1 MATPW
6 DEYLK
11 KRKESEESDGNDG
24 ATSWEDYKKKRGL
37 TFASANT
44 NSGTGGGQQQSGIQ
58 ISKPKGFA
66 TPMLRT
72 ASDTQREAQALNLP
86 QRQYIPHEMN
96 PINPKNSRD
105 MTGKSNV
112 VTGVQMIQYAQQ
124 TQKQDPTAQAIL
136 AERDLKQKSVDNSPT
151 GLPPRSAAKTETQ
164 PLVGM
169 ASAALGSDQSFAKYR
184 SLMSEIQQFQH
195 GQDMSEDQVTAYGD
209 RAAEL
214 LRDADYSLAWLE
226 KNKSR
231 ITGQEYA
238 SLKKYYTAQKQS
250 AEYANSIIGWYK
262 EGHSAK
268 VFAEIPSI
276 QQSFVDGTADFDGIG
291 EKAAALHYE
300 VYTLNEKRQEYEN
313 DLASLAAGEGPA
325 AIAERQRIQAQL
337 DAVNQQLEVKRGELQ
352 VEQDRLML
360 LGAYTQ
366 GYKEQDP
373 QAADKVAKGKEAYET
388 ANAEMDAQY
397 KNDYRVTG
405 VQKTE
410 KQFSDINALNDWLQG
425 EWQDIVAEGGAD
437 LVTTRNLV
445 NGEYVVTYTVTN
457 DRFLNEAAA
466 MLDARTAY
474 PTAISLDHM
483 NDKQKDTYYYLLGAG
498 YESMAISYANECA
511 RAAKNQKSQELSS
524 MVEENPGRIPQMTV
538 LYSLLFPFAGYDIMA
553 GSRYLETGLNVNP
566 NPGIQGQRDAI
577 ISGAS
582 NWMNSAGTLPE
593 WMNVVA
599 PGLGGKGFGDL
610 FSTVVSGAESYG
622 SAMAFGQFATIP
634 LALSAASST
643 YNNDIA
649 RGIPEEKAKLNGLAA
664 GAAEAV
670 WEYISIGNFLEGK
683 SSGSAIKDVLK
694 QGGFEASEE
703 VATSISNYVMDGLIN
718 KDNSQFNQDVERLM
732 SEEGLSYD
740 EAQEK
745 ATKSLATDLLFE
757 GFVGFAI
764 GSSMSGGRTRAVYS
778 SADSVIADRGNMDVP
793 VADRIRAE
801 QAYVAAG
808 VTAYDSATEARA
820 KLANWIQN
828 GAEMTLEDQ
837 IKGLENYAKNNTEE
851 VATQRAE
858 QVQAANPDANVITSN
873 GTQAYLDLGL
883 DLATAEKAGAVLD
896 GIVKGEITAENMTS
910 NQARALQLNTQIGVD
925 AVRKVLGVEINQRAN
940 SVANGGVMAKAV
952 VQQYE
957 QSKAVAT
964 PVSQAQQAAQTM
976 SETAEGQNIEAAQA
990 QEMPQMAQPVQQPV
1004 QQPAAEQPRSIP
1016 RADAVAN
1023 TDELSYEDLVAA
1035 TSSVPTMSA
1044 EGITSVEATAAQQ
1057 QRAKAPDWDTFRR
1070 NYVAQN
1076 KGASYN
1082 DAVAAYQDVL
1092 QGNQSGETRQST
1104 KTGTVGLER
1113 NEYSEQLDKA
1123 VTDAVDSLGK
1133 LFGLRIRFADLGTDN
1148 GYYTIGTN
1156 DVVLDIAP
1164 SRAGIGKDNAFR
1176 FVIAHEIGHAAKD
1189 RLGAE
1194 RWQQFEDYAVK
1205 IMGGEK
1211 AITAKQQEGEAYADE
1226 AVARED
1232 VACDFIGQLLSDK
1245 ATLDNFCDAIRSG
1258 EVQKETAR
1266 GFMAAVRK
1274 ILGKLR
1280 GKGIKQFD
1288 AVTKQLAEKAA
1299 KQFGTELETAEN
1311 AVKAMQQVLSE
1322 AARAEKNT
1330 TQEGKV
1336 SAASPL
1342 SERFNEKKSDIRFS
1356 LKSPVEQSGGLIA
1369 MHTLSDFA
1377 LRGLAAAESLPM
1389 PSIAVVQ
1396 SGSEGWGNFGENS
1409 VLFGQESIDPESDAR
1424 NTVYNQDAWT
1434 PVYGSDLFDQF
1445 ALDAAQ
1451 RVNEQV
1457 RSEIQEALKGNKEFQ
1472 KLRRTFDAYAKER
1485 LADDRFDL
1493 AVQEAKDI
1501 VTAAVGWENYSVSER
1516 NAADKIITQWDSVTS
1531 ATERSKLVDNVQRIL
1546 SDAVFKQ
1553 AVLRGED
1560 IYEKHPTVEQMK
1572 DGYGIA
1578 DEWHTTDPMNGI
1590 FGQSWHE
1597 LLAKAVLGD
1606 ISQQSLRKIMES
1618 IESFN
1623 KSFSRWRLGN
1633 GLFELYTDTYDRIG
1647 QNRDNEWIS
1656 AIRANRETYAKNA
1669 VERMKAQPPI
1679 REDIADTRNVKK
1691 MESVDEMRRPE
1702 NWPREYMEAK
1712 PERVVNANEI
1722 RGIVYSSDI
1731 TKEALKDIKEL
1742 ASKYGFPVV
1751 RYKAG
1756 SDTARAAAVN
1766 KLADRNP
1773 GIRFSKKSGN
1783 EKFNIDNAEKSSYN
1797 GSKNK
1802 NGGDQYDGNR
1812 VAGEV
1817 DRGRSDGREVRTA
1830 AETGRNVGRGY
1841 QVPDRVDLSQ
1851 TLNKAFE
1858 ESGVVAT
1865 ELYDYSGDS
1874 AAYSSALDAARNADE
1889 KNGWC
1894 VTPQSPEE
1902 LKGKKLRMDAS
1913 NSIGYVLSDGDIEG
1927 VFKNQKTNSTRRAL
1941 NGVIPQAIAEGGT
1954 KLDCYGE
1961 GLVRNYE
1968 RFGFIPV
1975 ARVEFNPEYAN
1986 PGWDESK
1993 GRPFIYMMMHN
2004 GDSADAVV
2012 RNIGQYDHLSM
2023 DQLKSLPTYDKDGY
2037 DEAAAYRDSLLESSK
2052 KRLSKKSSPETT
2064 AYSER
2069 YGSEMQTEGQVERAQ
2084 ARAEQRAA
2092 EVKQMNEAAAV
2103 VEETKAMVSE
2113 ALETAEK
2120 PKTSERANPLLKP
2133 KDAGRADFVEMPKTQ
2148 LDKEVSKISE
2158 EQKEA
2163 KEQRK
2168 AAPLLKN
2175 GKPAAN
2181 VKPKVN
2187 AESVQTAV
2195 VDIVQQHGAK
2205 TDTAS
2210 VAEKASELTDA
2221 FREAAEIAEDINAES
2236 AATYLWDKVD
2246 SVAEQVFVEGTLHNS
2261 ETGKTERYDHTY
2273 NHQERKSIVD
2283 SIKAKMIEAF
2293 AQATSSAKTQK
2304 QIDRIVQRMNN
2315 QVEKALKAAEAKRVR
2330 DLAKQAERAEYK
2342 AAQQKSQ
2349 SKESAAKKIDAIRNR
2364 YDAKISDLE
2373 QKLKALAKEQRKGS
2387 KALETEKRKGAA
2399 ALSKAERR
2407 AEQKAERDR
2416 KRIEADYQRQLDR
2429 LRKAKDAEIK
2439 ALTQEVA
2446 LQVFRRG
2453 QAGREAEAALRAW
2466 RRDAGIDERIIS
2478 EEDIKTAIKT
2488 AEDLAREAEAKNRK
2502 PLGAKAASLVKGA
2515 YKAFVSDTFE
2525 LEQFSRRQSREDNLG
2540 TMITAYRNGAG
2551 IIDAILD
2558 RHLVDPDG
2566 NVIDNRSLADVLLVT
2581 KNGKPDADAQAL
2593 LGEYSYHKHGV
2604 DRMSIEKRAAEN
2616 MQRFLKQHP
2625 EYEARHGLV
2634 ATGTLDRAT
2643 SITEKDGSVRKK
2655 SPAQLRPLSYK
2666 EILTRAMNGDTVAQ
2680 EYIALAKAFS
2690 EAKDKPLM
2698 GTKDGR
2704 SINAATHQA
2713 IVDNMEASNPWLA
2726 QKHAE
2731 IMAWWD
2737 KFMRA
2742 WSVGPFGT
2750 LTQYE
2755 ALMKMYPNYVPTF
2768 RVLEKKS
2775 GGLRSKNSIDV
2786 DSPFQKATGSHLD
2799 LRSMEENYA
2808 AQVANVVR
2816 QARQNDMWLNVR
2828 METIVGDSD
2837 ISDYARYPGFHNGS
2851 AIDYYSFFEDE
2862 TAPEDQDLKA
2872 GNFVE
2877 EKGYVKWYGYSNG
2890 VREHIEISKDMYDGL
2905 LSLMNATKADSVEF
2919 LQKATKVGRALSAPL
2934 RATATDYSPVFPITN
2949 LIKDFQSAIIY
2960 GGFGMVP
2967 HEFAAAARMLGYEFG
2982 DILNIAKKIAL
2993 KKSSDAEN
3001 TKFVRFVDAVNATL
3015 QENSRWQTFLDLGGK
3030 YSTRSSN
3037 EFNLAERRGS
3047 FRHATE
3053 YKLGSK
3059 PKRAAMI
3066 AKQGVSKVTSAL
3078 GALGE
3083 FTESVTRFAA
3093 FNRYLD
3099 KHGDSAE
3106 SRKAAMKEAAE
3117 ITVDFS
3123 RHGSVGKYLNAFTPY
3138 LNASIQSI
3146 DKFFREVATRKG
3158 AERWHLLKRGAI
3170 MGTVPTLI
3178 LMLAV
3183 IGLMD
3188 DDEEEVY
3195 RNLNQRTRD
3204 AYYSI
3209 PLEDGTAITIP
3220 KERQYAQLLGNVIER
3235 VVLWATDGDENSQLK
3250 NYFSEYLDTSIET
3263 NFVPNIPI
3271 WDSPI
3276 IGTLIDI
3283 GRNEDF
3289 AGRAIVP
3296 AKFKGAAPKDQYD
3309 ETTSAFAIWMGKTFG
3324 VSPMVVDY
3332 WITDNFASYGDTFVA
3347 LTNEAEN
3354 DGNIWDL
3361 FLGSYIQ
3368 AFSADTA
3375 YSSRISEQY
3384 YNMRNGLSEKKEGE
3398 RLHLPE
3404 DEYENSFTLEVY
3416 RAIEKFNDD
3425 ITDINDLIKVTEDE
3439 DEKRALKFAAQKIM
3453 EEALDFYERC
3463 MNGEIE
3469 DPVLYLTYEPYGDA
3483 IRDELTRLDEYN
3495 GEDYDYTFVPN
3506 PQAPKIGDHKNTDE
3520 EKAAYVD
3527 IYNRHYTEQVG
3538 SVMASLE
3545 YQNADD
3551 EQKLNYL
3558 EEAREL
3564 AYYYSKQEFA
3574 QEFGIESE
3582 TYDPD
3587 DATHVYDDLM
3597 DAGFTFFDAYE
3608 VEQKYKEIRDNKAY
3622 QNANVRVTEYNRW
3635 IDNHRDWTAVQK
3647 RAVRDAYN
3655 FTQTQ
3660 VAEPEKYDALTDTYN
3675 LSPDKAASVVSALS
3689 GKDYTSAQ
3697 RNSKIVS
3704 MSGLSNAE
3712 KYNTLKSYY
3721 DTESGASR
3729 REKIVAAQKAG
3740 IPAQT
3745 YVKVWQG
3752 MSALESDKDKN
3763 GETIRLSLKNKR
3775 AEYLRNATGLT
3786 DAQKNLIWQEYYNSE
3801 NERPD
3806 GWRYR
3811 YS

>member
-1 MATPW
+1 MTPW
-6 DEYLK
+6 EEYK
-11 KRKESEESDGNDG
+11 KRQEEENGGSSENGGNGDDSATSPWEEYKKRNNITTSPNAAGTKSNTASQPELALSVTPMMRAAAPEVPGIPKLPMGPTNVIGGTALISAYQKQQAEDPKAQAVFQEKNSKESTMNWQDSQGRVLSPEERNGELRKPGNPYGPPLNGYAD
-24 ATSWEDYKKKRGL
+24 TILNSSKSS
-37 TFASANT
+37 SALSQINKDMELFRT
-44 NSGTGGGQQQSGIQ
+44 GTAMSQQQMYEYEARLAGI
-58 ISKPKGFA
+58 
-66 TPMLRT
+66 
-72 ASDTQREAQALNLP
+72 E
-86 QRQYIPHEMN
+86 Y
-96 PINPKNSRD
+96 
-105 MTGKSNV
+105 
-112 VTGVQMIQYAQQ
+112 
-124 TQKQDPTAQAIL
+124 
-136 AERDLKQKSVDNSPT
+136 
-151 GLPPRSAAKTETQ
+151 
-164 PLVGM
+164 
-169 ASAALGSDQSFAKYR
+169 
-184 SLMSEIQQFQH
+184 
-195 GQDMSEDQVTAYGD
+195 
-209 RAAEL
+209 
-214 LRDADYSLAWLE
+214 DADYSLNWL
-226 KNKSR
+226 NQNRSR
-231 ITGQEYA
+231 ISEQEYT
-238 SLKKYYTAQKQS
+238 SLKEYYTAQKQS
-250 AEYANSIIGWYK
+250 AEYLIGVIDWYK
-262 EGHSAK
+262 NGGSPELLAQR
-268 VFAEIPSI
+268 E
-276 QQSFVDGTADFDGIG
+276 Q
-291 EKAAALHYE
+291 
-300 VYTLNEKRQEYEN
+300 VYTNFQNGSAPIEEVSMIMDLSADMIETIDSEIKALDLQIETLTNDHKNNVENTMSGTGESGVSTEDTIEYEN
-313 DLASLAAGEGPA
+313 QLAQLNAQRETAQGRRDAAQQRYDLAAEEYRYYFGLGFSAAE
-325 AIAERQRIQAQL
+325 
-337 DAVNQQLEVKRGELQ
+337 
-352 VEQDRLML
+352 
-360 LGAYTQ
+360 T
-366 GYKEQDP
+366 DP
-373 QAADKVAKGKEAYET
+373 EYEDIVAKGKQRWET
-388 ANAEMDAQY
+388 AYNQY
-397 KNDYRVTG
+397 VSAYS
-405 VQKTE
+405 
-410 KQFSDINALNDWLQG
+410 SDPMYHMAIDK
-425 EWQDIVAEGGAD
+425 
-437 LVTTRNLV
+437 
-445 NGEYVVTYTVTN
+445 Y
-457 DRFLNEAAA
+457 NEAEVLKASDPSNPA
-466 MLDARTAY
+466 IATMIQDANIMLSSVKEKYIAAY
-474 PTAISLDHM
+474 PIAIQIGDEGYSESQRDVFYYFAGKGYDSMAVQFAQQCANEERQAQLKEIEEWAGTNAGTMILASLG
-483 NDKQKDTYYYLLGAG
+483 QLALLPFSGLDMAMASAHAATTDFDSQIPIGFGGIRSSLNSGVAQELNLSGGTINSSIPVVGGKGWGDVYQLGMSSLESFIWGAATGEAASGFLAMGAG
-498 YESMAISYANECA
+498 S
-511 RAAKNQKSQELSS
+511 AAYQTAL
-524 MVEENPGRIPQMTV
+524 T
-538 LYSLLFPFAGYDIMA
+538 
-553 GSRYLETGLNVNP
+553 
-566 NPGIQGQRDAI
+566 
-577 ISGAS
+577 SGAS
-582 NWMNSAGTLPE
+582 VEQAFLQGMAQMASEAIFE
-593 WMNVVA
+593 KIS
-599 PGLGGKGFGDL
+599 LGQLFNGKKVGNIFLD
-610 FSTVVSGAESYG
+610 
-622 SAMAFGQFATIP
+622 
-634 LALSAASST
+634 ALIQA
-643 YNNDIA
+643 
-649 RGIPEEKAKLNGLAA
+649 
-664 GAAEAV
+664 
-670 WEYISIGNFLEGK
+670 
-683 SSGSAIKDVLK
+683 
-694 QGGFEASEE
+694 GFE
-703 VATSISNYVMDGLIN
+703 G
-718 KDNSQFNQDVERLM
+718 
-732 SEEGLSYD
+732 
-740 EAQEK
+740 
-745 ATKSLATDLLFE
+745 
-757 GFVGFAI
+757 
-764 GSSMSGGRTRAVYS
+764 
-778 SADSVIADRGNMDVP
+778 
-793 VADRIRAE
+793 
-801 QAYVAAG
+801 
-808 VTAYDSATEARA
+808 
-820 KLANWIQN
+820 
-828 GAEMTLEDQ
+828 
-837 IKGLENYAKNNTEE
+837 TEE
-851 VATQRAE
+851 VATDVTNYFTDQLIMQEYSQREQAIRQYQAEGMSLLEAERKANQDFALDVAYSGLAGLVSGFVMEFPAEISGAQRAEHIKTNVDKIMANPESVAYKIATEAAGVQLGATQVETRKAITKWLESGGKIDGEDIRRIAEDYNAKTQAQQMYDATAARAE

-873 GTQAYLDLGL
+873 GTQVYLNLGFDLK
-883 DLATAEKAGAVLD
+883 TAQQAGATLD
-896 GIVKGEITAENMTS
+896 GIVVGEITSQNMT
-910 NQARALQLNTQIGVD
+910 NTQATSLHLETQIGVE
-925 AVRKVLGVEINQRAN
+925 AVKQVLGIQVERTQKGSPARALARN
-940 SVANGGVMAKAV
+940 V

-957 QSKAVAT
+957 QNKAVAT
-964 PVSQAQQAAQTM
+964 PVSQAQQTAQTM
-976 SETAEGQNIEAAQA
+976 PGTAEGQNVASAQA
-990 QEMPQMAQPVQQPV
+990 QEIPQTAQPVQQP
-1004 QQPAAEQPRSIP
+1004 AETQLPRPIP
-1016 RADAVAN
+1016 RAEQAVRN
-1023 TDELSYEDLVAA
+1023 TDDLRLEDLIGA
-1035 TSSVPTMSA
+1035 TSSVPTMSTEA
-1044 EGITSVEATAAQQ
+1044 VASVEAAAEQQ

-1104 KTGTVGLER
+1104 KNGTVGLER
-1113 NEYSEQLDKA
+1113 NEYSEQLDKS
-1123 VTDAVDSLGK
+1123 VTDGVDSLGK

-1164 SRAGIGKDNAFR
+1164 SRAGIGRENAFR

-1211 AITAKQQEGEAYADE
+1211 AITAKQKEGAAYADE
-1226 AVARED
+1226 AAARED

-1245 ATLDNFCDAIRSG
+1245 ATLDNFCEAIRSG

-1280 GKGIKQFD
+1280 GKGVKQFD

-1322 AARAEKNT
+1322 AANAKQTVEQDGGTRQSLKD
-1330 TQEGKV
+1330 
-1336 SAASPL
+1336 SAYL
-1342 SERFNEKKSDIRFS
+1342 SVVKAGDLETAQSDIRHS
-1356 LKSPVEQSGGLIA
+1356 KKEGATVTTATAEEIRELEARAKSAGDRAYIE
-1369 MHTLSDFA
+1369 A
-1377 LRGLAAAESLPM
+1377 LRSGNEARLEEIIAAE
-1389 PSIAVVQ
+1389 
-1396 SGSEGWGNFGENS
+1396 GRKHGFTE
-1409 VLFGQESIDPESDAR
+1409 
-1424 NTVYNQDAWT
+1424 
-1434 PVYGSDLFDQF
+1434 
-1445 ALDAAQ
+1445 
-1451 RVNEQV
+1451 
-1457 RSEIQEALKGNKEFQ
+1457 
-1472 KLRRTFDAYAKER
+1472 DAYHGTDEFGHMSFDTKYSDDNIALFFSDSEYIASTYGELSKISRKPTTEAKFIPEDHPNANYPELFR
-1485 LADDRFDL
+1485 QAMDDGAAGMPIGYDVYKELGEAYGNIADL
-1493 AVQEAKDI
+1493 AQNHPAASAEDRKIGRQIAGALNEWNLLQEGDEF
-1501 VTAAVGWENYSVSER
+1501 TAEKQQEMFAFIG
-1516 NAADKIITQWDSVTS
+1516 DKQLLSLIG
-1531 ATERSKLVDNVQRIL
+1531 KLVDN
-1546 SDAVFKQ
+1546 
-1553 AVLRGED
+1553 
-1560 IYEKHPTVEQMK
+1560 
-1572 DGYGIA
+1572 IA
-1578 DEWHTTDPMNGI
+1578 ARVGDVSSYRDLK
-1590 FGQSWHE
+1590 S
-1597 LLAKAVLGD
+1597 LGD
-1606 ISQQSLRKIMES
+1606 LGEYAIALEDANLGASAIIES
-1618 IESFN
+1618 ISAASAFNYSLIDIRNESVL
-1623 KSFSRWRLGN
+1623 SQDEYFSS
-1633 GLFELYTDTYDRIG
+1633 ELYSEDEKRQIARRAQRAYKTLKSGGGVYKLLLRPGKSLTYDSKGGDWNAIPGEIIG
-1647 QNRDNEWIS
+1647 REGTVKTRDVS
-1656 AIRANRETYAKNA
+1656 AWAKQHGYDSVHIENLNDPGPAVRQGRRESGIYILFDGA
-1669 VERMKAQPPI
+1669 
-1679 REDIADTRNVKK
+1679 NVKSADGITRDAEGK
-1691 MESVDEMRRPE
+1691 ILLPS
-1702 NWPREYMEAK
+1702 
-1712 PERVVNANEI
+1712 ERF
-1722 RGIVYSSDI
+1722 S
-1731 TKEALKDIKEL
+1731 
-1742 ASKYGFPVV
+1742 
-1751 RYKAG
+1751 
-1756 SDTARAAAVN
+1756 ARN
-1766 KLADRNP
+1766 D
-1773 GIRFSKKSGN
+1773 IRFSKKSKSDSSDEYDTSGMHWAIKDHLIDRKDLAVFYDAIAKLSKLGYYYPRTFDGEYIVENGN
-1783 EKFNIDNAEKSSYN
+1783 VMMFTDGNYEQPTISRVISFNDKSETNMAEYKEWIYN
-1797 GSKNK
+1797 GVRQRGTTGLREAIDLIEAIEGDGYVSQRSPSDRGPYGWKN
-1802 NGGDQYDGNR
+1802 R
-1812 VAGEV
+1812 AGE
-1817 DRGRSDGREVRTA
+1817 GSD
-1830 AETGRNVGRGY
+1830 
-1841 QVPDRVDLSQ
+1841 
-1851 TLNKAFE
+1851 
-1858 ESGVVAT
+1858 
-1865 ELYDYSGDS
+1865 
-1874 AAYSSALDAARNADE
+1874 
-1889 KNGWC
+1889 
-1894 VTPQSPEE
+1894 
-1902 LKGKKLRMDAS
+1902 
-1913 NSIGYVLSDGDIEG
+1913 
-1927 VFKNQKTNSTRRAL
+1927 RRAAFD
-1941 NGVIPQAIAEGGT
+1941 GADTAGKT
-1954 KLDCYGE
+1954 
-1961 GLVRNYE
+1961 VRE
-1968 RFGFIPV
+1968 
-1975 ARVEFNPEYAN
+1975 
-1986 PGWDESK
+1986 
-1993 GRPFIYMMMHN
+1993 
-2004 GDSADAVV
+2004 
-2012 RNIGQYDHLSM
+2012 
-2023 DQLKSLPTYDKDGY
+2023 
-2037 DEAAAYRDSLLESSK
+2037 
-2052 KRLSKKSSPETT
+2052 SKKSTDSNT

-2069 YGSEMQTEGQVERAQ
+2069 YGSEMQTEGQVARAQ

-2120 PKTSERANPLLKP
+2120 PKTSERVNPLLKP
-2133 KDAGRADFVEMPKTQ
+2133 KDTGRADFVEMSKAQ

-2163 KEQRK
+2163 KEQSK

-2246 SVAEQVFVEGTLHNS
+2246 SVAEQVFTEGTLHNS

-2293 AQATSSAKTQK
+2293 AQATSSNKTQK

-2373 QKLKALAKEQRKGS
+2373 QKLKDLAKEQRKGS

-2446 LQVFRRG
+2446 LQVYRRG

-2488 AEDLAREAEAKNRK
+2488 TEDLAREAEAKNRK

-2540 TMITAYRNGAG
+2540 TMITAYRNRTG
-2551 IIDAILD
+2551 IVDAILD

-2625 EYEARHGLV
+2625 EYDSRHGLV

-2643 SITEKDGSVRKK
+2643 SITEKDGRVRKK

-2713 IVDNMEASNPWLA
+2713 IVDNMEASNPWLV
-2726 QKHAE
+2726 QKHDE

-2755 ALMKMYPNYVPTF
+2755 ALIKLYPNYVPTF

-2799 LRSMEENYA
+2799 LRSMEENFA

-2890 VREHIEISKDMYDGL
+2890 VREYIEISKDMYDGL

-2919 LQKATKVGRALSAPL
+2919 LRTATKVGRALSAPL

-3001 TKFVRFVDAVNATL
+3001 TKFVRFVDAVNAKL

-3047 FRHATE
+3047 FRHSAE

-3066 AKQGVSKVTSAL
+3066 AKQGAGKVASAL

-3178 LMLAV
+3178 LMLSV

-3250 NYFSEYLDTSIET
+3250 DYFSEYLDTSIET

-3296 AKFKGAAPKDQYD
+3296 AKFKGAAPEDQYD

-3347 LTNEAEN
+3347 MTNEAEN

-3425 ITDINDLIKVTEDE
+3425 ITEINDLIKETEDE

-3469 DPVLYLTYEPYGDA
+3469 DPVLYLAYEPYGDA

-3597 DAGFTFFDAYE
+3597 DAGFTFFEAYE

-3647 RAVRDAYN
+3647 KAVRDAYN
-3655 FTQTQ
+3655 FTQTK

-3689 GKDYTSAQ
+3689 GKGYTDSQ

-3704 MSGLSNAE
+3704 MSGLTNKERYSV
-3712 KYNTLKSYY
+3712 LMSYY
-3721 DTESGASR
+3721 DSENDASR
-3729 REKIVAAQKAG
+3729 RKKIEAAQNAG
-3740 IPAQT
+3740 ISAQT
-3745 YVKVWQG
+3745 YVRVWQD